1 MKTGLS
7 YEAYQKGLEEGFLPG
22 LLCEDC
28 GTVTIPPQ
36 PICRSCGSTRLAT
49 SAVEP
54 KGTIRTFTV
63 IRVAPEGMTAPYVV
77 ALVETS
83 CGAWVLGNLT
93 GIDPNQAGMDL
104 IGKSVAIGSRVV
116 AADPYTHKNIR
127 SPQFTLE

>member
-7 YEAYQKGLEEGFLPG
+7 YEAYQKGLEEGSLLG
-22 LLCEDC
+22 LLCENC
-28 GTVTIPPQ
+28 GTVTIPPK
-36 PICRSCGSTRLAT
+36 PTCRKCGSARLAT
-49 SAVEP
+49 FTVEP

-83 CGAWVLGNLT
+83 CGAWVLGSLT
-93 GIDPNQAGMDL
+93 GIDSNQAGMDL

-116 AADPYTHKNIR
+116 VADPYTHKNIR
-127 SPQFTLE
+127 SPQFILE